1 MTGKAAEEERYL
13 MKTILR
19 TILIL
24 LPAMILAS
32 TGFAREDHTAYRDL
46 KFHECA
52 ECHQGEGVPPS
63 HGGGWEKEHRI
74 SAASPERNC
83 FDCHDQG
90 SCQDCHQGGGIRA
103 KLSASQYK
111 RDIQPESHRSDWVS
125 IHPIQAMSNPQQC
138 SRCHEA
144 RFCSDCHGRQNVS
157 SLTIRNHARSGSAQ
171 AYIAAFPDQHAAEAR
186 RNLASCQS
194 CHPEG
199 DVCLACHSAKAGLQ
213 INPHP
218 RDFQAGKIGSR
229 SNNRSCRVCHD
240 F

>member
-1 MTGKAAEEERYL
+1 

-24 LPAMILAS
+24 LPTIILAS
-32 TGFAREDHTAYRDL
+32 TGFAREDHTDYRDL
-46 KFHECA
+46 QFSECT
-52 ECHQGEGVPPS
+52 ECHRGEGVPPN
-63 HGGGWEKEHRI
+63 HGGGWLKEHRI
-74 SAASPERNC
+74 PATRPDRFC

-90 SCQDCHQGGGIRA
+90 TCQDCHEGGGIQA
-103 KLSASQYK
+103 KLPSSQHK
-111 RDIQPESHRSDWVS
+111 RDIKPQTHRSDWVS

-138 SRCHEA
+138 KRCHEA
-144 RFCSDCHGRQNVS
+144 SFCSDCHRRLDVAA
-157 SLTIRNHARSGSAQ
+157 LTIRDHAKNGGTQ

-186 RNLASCQS
+186 RNLASCQA

-199 DVCLACHSAKAGLQ
+199 NVCLTCHSAKVGTR

-218 RDFQAGKIGSR
+218 KDFKADRIGSR
-229 SNNRSCRVCHD
+229 SNNRSCRVCHN